1 MLQEL
6 NLYQLKQWYQIL
18 SYSYLHKLAGLYFKR
33 PKLTTTLTLPY
44 R

>member
-18 SYSYLHKLAGLYFKR
+18 IYSYLHKLAGFTKFL
-33 PKLTTTLTLPY
+33 
-44 R
+44 